1 MMKLMEKQRQNV
13 VNIEMGEREIRD
25 GEIVREEQGEVE
37 RTKTMGK
44 V

>member
-1 MMKLMEKQRQNV
+1 MEKQRQNV